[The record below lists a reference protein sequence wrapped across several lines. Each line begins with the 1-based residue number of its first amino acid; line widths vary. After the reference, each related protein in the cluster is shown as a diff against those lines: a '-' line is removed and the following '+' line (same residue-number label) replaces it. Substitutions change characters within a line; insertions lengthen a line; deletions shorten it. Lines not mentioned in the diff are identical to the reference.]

1 VIDTSTER
9 SSELATAAGDDGS
22 HQPVPMLPVAS
33 VTDAVYTHLRGMILR
48 HLIPGMPLRLNDLA
62 AELGVSTTP
71 VRVAVERL
79 RAEGLVIHR
88 RGKGSSVA
96 PLSLADLDDIYA
108 IRTGLEAVAAQRG
121 TARLSDEQ
129 VVAMRRHVD
138 QLQTLNHDDP
148 AILDTYL
155 MEEWAMHE
163 VCYGAAGH
171 PRLLQEIRSYRRQ
184 AERYFRLA
192 LAQGLNA
199 REDLGRQIAFFDAC
213 SARDAESAEALACSL
228 LKWTVDRVA
237 PLLQLRAGE
246 EPVESAGA
254 MSGVGG

>member
-1 VIDTSTER
+1 
-9 SSELATAAGDDGS
+9 
-22 HQPVPMLPVAS
+22 MLPVVS
-33 VTDAVYTHLRGMILR
+33 VTDVVYAHLRRMILR
-48 HLIPGMPLRLNDLA
+48 DLTPGMPLRLNDLA
-62 AELGVSTTP
+62 ADLGVSTTP

-96 PLSLADLDDIYA
+96 PLSLTDLDDIYA

-121 TARLSDEQ
+121 APRLSDDDIET
-129 VVAMRRHVD
+129 MRRHVAR
-138 QLQTLNHDDP
+138 LQTLNHEDP
-148 AILDTYL
+148 LILNTYL

-199 REDLGRQIAFFDAC
+199 REDLDRQIAFFDAC
-213 SARDAESAEALACSL
+213 AARDPAAAEARACSL

-237 PLLQLRAGE
+237 PLLKLRSE
-246 EPVESAGA
+246 EVPEVGTGTQRMGA
-254 MSGVGG
+254 

>member
-1 VIDTSTER
+1 
-9 SSELATAAGDDGS
+9 
-22 HQPVPMLPVAS
+22 LPVAS
-33 VTDAVYTHLRGMILR
+33 VTEVVYTHLRGQILR
-48 HLIPGMPLRLNDLA
+48 DLSPGMPLRLNDLA

-108 IRTGLEAVAAQRG
+108 VRTGLEAVG
-121 TARLSDEQ
+121 ARLGAPQLSDDE
-129 VVAMRRHVD
+129 VEVMRRYVTR
-138 QLQTLNHDDP
+138 LGKLNHDDP
-148 AILDTYL
+148 KVLNTYL
-155 MEEWAMHE
+155 TEEWAMHE

-192 LAQGLNA
+192 LAQGLKA
-199 REDLGRQIAFFDAC
+199 RDDLDQQVAFFDAC
-213 SARDAESAEALACSL
+213 AARDAGAAEALACSL

-237 PLLQLRAGE
+237 PLLKLREVA
-246 EPVESAGA
+246 ESNPLGFATRGI
-254 MSGVGG
+254 GI